1 MDDNTKLEFLKA
13 IAAAGDSAN
22 MFAVGETLGLE
33 RNATENLGVEL
44 MERGYLEMA
53 SLSGGVRLTAKG
65 GEELAGAAGAEKAPD
80 LEQLL
85 DRIAKAGL
93 DLGPQANAD
102 LKADLL
108 TLRAALG
115 RSRPLPPV
123 VKACMAALDAALEK
137 AGPAGA
143 PLRDQLAALKPQ

>member
-22 MFAVGETLGLE
+22 MWTAGEALGLE
-33 RNATENLGVEL
+33 HNVIENLGVGL
-44 MERGYLEMA
+44 MEQGYVEMA

-85 DRIAKAGL
+85 DRIAKTNL
-93 DLGPQANAD
+93 DLGPQANTD
-102 LKADLL
+102 LKTDLL

-115 RSRPLPPV
+115 RSRPLIPV

-143 PLRDQLAALKPQ
+143 SLRQQLAALKP